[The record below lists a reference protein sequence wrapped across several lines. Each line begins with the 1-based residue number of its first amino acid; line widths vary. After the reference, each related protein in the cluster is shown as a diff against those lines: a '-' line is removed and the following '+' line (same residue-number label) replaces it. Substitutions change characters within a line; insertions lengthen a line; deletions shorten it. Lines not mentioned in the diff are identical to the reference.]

1 MKRLFAS
8 ITVLTLILAA
18 CSHSGSDEN
27 EKNDDSSKKEQKEKK
42 SKTDSKDK
50 SKNHKDK
57 DSTSKSSSNNNEL
70 SSSDSPTENTNTSK
84 QQPQSNQDNS
94 KNKDHVAP
102 YQSNHTT
109 QVARSLSP
117 FNGNEG
123 QALQQLPNFET
134 ALDIAKNEANM
145 FGNSHKKYND
155 YSLEATNDGFRYVF
169 SFKDASKDNSYSIV
183 TVNRQ
188 GQPTLIDPNYH
199 Q

>member
-1 MKRLFAS
+1 M
-8 ITVLTLILAA
+8 
-18 CSHSGSDEN
+18 
-27 EKNDDSSKKEQKEKK
+27 
-42 SKTDSKDK
+42 
-50 SKNHKDK
+50 
-57 DSTSKSSSNNNEL
+57 
-70 SSSDSPTENTNTSK
+70 
-84 QQPQSNQDNS
+84 
-94 KNKDHVAP
+94 
-102 YQSNHTT
+102 
-109 QVARSLSP
+109 SP

-169 SFKDASKDNSYSIV
+169 SFKDDSKDNSYSIV

-199 Q
+199 QVV

>member
-57 DSTSKSSSNNNEL
+57 DSTSKSSSNNEL
-70 SSSDSPTENTNTSK
+70 SSSDSQTENTNTSK

-94 KNKDHVAP
+94 KNKDYVAP
-102 YQSNHTT
+102 YQSNHAT

-155 YSLEATNDGFRYVF
+155 YSLEASNDGFRYVF

>member
-27 EKNDDSSKKEQKEKK
+27 EKNDDSSKKEQNEKK

-57 DSTSKSSSNNNEL
+57 DSTSKSSSNNEL
-70 SSSDSPTENTNTSK
+70 SSSDSQTENTNTSK

-94 KNKDHVAP
+94 KNKDYVAP
-102 YQSNHTT
+102 YQSNHAT

>member
-57 DSTSKSSSNNNEL
+57 DSTSKSSSNNEL
-70 SSSDSPTENTNTSK
+70 SSSDSQTENTNTSK
-84 QQPQSNQDNS
+84 QKPQSNQDNS
-94 KNKDHVAP
+94 KNKDYVAP
-102 YQSNHTT
+102 YQSNHAT

>member
-27 EKNDDSSKKEQKEKK
+27 RKMMIVRRRNKKEK
-42 SKTDSKDK
+42 SLKLIQRISL
-50 SKNHKDK
+50 KNHKDK

-70 SSSDSPTENTNTSK
+70 SSSDPPTENTNTSK

-94 KNKDHVAP
+94 KNKDYVAP
-102 YQSNHTT
+102 YQSNHAT

-134 ALDIAKNEANM
+134 APDIAKNEANM
-145 FGNSHKKYND
+145 FGNSHKNIMTTPRGY
-155 YSLEATNDGFRYVF
+155 
-169 SFKDASKDNSYSIV
+169 
-183 TVNRQ
+183 
-188 GQPTLIDPNYH
+188 
-199 Q
+199 

>member
-57 DSTSKSSSNNNEL
+57 DSTSKSSSNNEL
-70 SSSDSPTENTNTSK
+70 SSSDSQTENTNTSK

-94 KNKDHVAP
+94 KNKDYVAP
-102 YQSNHTT
+102 YQSNHAT
-109 QVARSLSP
+109 QVARSLSS

>member
-57 DSTSKSSSNNNEL
+57 DSTSKSSSNNEL
-70 SSSDSPTENTNTSK
+70 SSSDSQTENTNTSK

-94 KNKDHVAP
+94 KNKDYVAP
-102 YQSNHTT
+102 YQSNHAT

>member
-1 MKRLFAS
+1 MRKMMIVRRRNKR
-8 ITVLTLILAA
+8 
-18 CSHSGSDEN
+18 E
-27 EKNDDSSKKEQKEKK
+27 K

-94 KNKDHVAP
+94 KNKDYVAP
-102 YQSNHTT
+102 YQSNHAT

-145 FGNSHKKYND
+145 FGNSHKNIMTTPSRLLMMDLDMYLALKM
-155 YSLEATNDGFRYVF
+155 TQ
-169 SFKDASKDNSYSIV
+169 
-183 TVNRQ
+183 RQ
-188 GQPTLIDPNYH
+188 
-199 Q
+199 

>member
-57 DSTSKSSSNNNEL
+57 DSTSKSSSNNEL
-70 SSSDSPTENTNTSK
+70 SSSDSQTENTNTSK

-94 KNKDHVAP
+94 KNKDYVAP
-102 YQSNHTT
+102 YQSNHAT

-169 SFKDASKDNSYSIV
+169 SFKDASKDNCYSIV

>member
-1 MKRLFAS
+1 MRKMMIVRRRNKKRKSLKLIQRIS
-8 ITVLTLILAA
+8 LKIIKIKTVHLNL
-18 CSHSGSDEN
+18 
-27 EKNDDSSKKEQKEKK
+27 
-42 SKTDSKDK
+42 
-50 SKNHKDK
+50 
-57 DSTSKSSSNNNEL
+57 NEL

-94 KNKDHVAP
+94 KNKDYVAP

>member
-57 DSTSKSSSNNNEL
+57 DSTSKSSSNNEL
-70 SSSDSPTENTNTSK
+70 SSSDSQTENTNTSK

-94 KNKDHVAP
+94 KNKDYVAP
-102 YQSNHTT
+102 YQSNHAT

-123 QALQQLPNFET
+123 QALHQLPNFET

>member
-57 DSTSKSSSNNNEL
+57 DSTSKSSSNNEL
-70 SSSDSPTENTNTSK
+70 SSSDSQTENTNTSK

-94 KNKDHVAP
+94 KNKAYVAP
-102 YQSNHTT
+102 YQSNHAT